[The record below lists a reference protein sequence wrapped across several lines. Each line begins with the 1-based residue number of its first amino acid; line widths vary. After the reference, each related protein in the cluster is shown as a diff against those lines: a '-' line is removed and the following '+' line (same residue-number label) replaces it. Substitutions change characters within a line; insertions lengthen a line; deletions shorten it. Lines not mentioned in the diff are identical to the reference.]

1 MVDIIESD
9 FPAEFIGGYAL
20 AKLGITIAQLERE
33 SGCPEPFIAK
43 VLERGP
49 ESVLDSKSRHDLLK
63 VLYSKSGMNG
73 ASFWIRLEDSGFLSG
88 NAKPETDPEQPKEK
102 PQQQYQVVDRGDFYK
117 AYYPTKKTV
126 SHKPPRKA
134 GKMSDSERQRRMLS
148 VLHNEQNKKI
158 GEPVKLTPAKVA
170 LIEHV
175 RPEADLDKIV
185 SNGLART
192 LIINGGNLRLL
203 KTSSESVVSFK
214 HNIRKWFADTLG
226 ITCDPVDPFQR
237 RTYRWNAKTGRF
249 DDLER
254 QKETGFGKPEAG
266 PTKGK
271 NYLNNNAEDKSR
283 DAQWQRASLL
293 TVHNKQNKR
302 IGEPIQLTP
311 AKAALIER
319 FRPEADLA
327 KIVDSGHLR
336 TAIINGEPRYVPKN
350 SRKSVAEYNRDIRK
364 WFADTLGITWDQVDP
379 FTRRSYKWNPDAGRF
394 DDLEKQTETDSVG
407 ALTSPTEDS
416 HRGNG
421 KPDTSKGGIMTDSER
436 QRRTLSYV
444 HDRQNKKIGEPVK
457 LTPVKVALI
466 EHFRPEADLDKIVSD
481 ASLRTAIINDDGSY
495 ILKNGSNNVGAYK
508 HYIRKWFADTLGVTW
523 EQINPFKRR
532 SCKCDPKTGRFNDLE
547 KKTETISVG
556 EPEK

>member
-43 VLERGP
+43 VLEHGP

-73 ASFWIRLEDSGFLSG
+73 ASFWIRLEDSGFLYG

-102 PQQQYQVVDRGDFYK
+102 PQQKYQVVDRGDFYK
-117 AYYPTKKTV
+117 AYCPTKKTV

-158 GEPVKLTPAKVA
+158 GEPVKLTPAKAA

-185 SNGLART
+185 SNSLART

-214 HNIRKWFADTLG
+214 HN
-226 ITCDPVDPFQR
+226 
-237 RTYRWNAKTGRF
+237 
-249 DDLER
+249 
-254 QKETGFGKPEAG
+254 
-266 PTKGK
+266 
-271 NYLNNNAEDKSR
+271 
-283 DAQWQRASLL
+283 
-293 TVHNKQNKR
+293 
-302 IGEPIQLTP
+302 
-311 AKAALIER
+311 
-319 FRPEADLA
+319 
-327 KIVDSGHLR
+327 
-336 TAIINGEPRYVPKN
+336 
-350 SRKSVAEYNRDIRK
+350 IRK

-481 ASLRTAIINDDGSY
+481 ASLRTAIINDDGSH
-495 ILKNGSNNVGAYK
+495 ILKNGSNDVGAYK

-523 EQINPFKRR
+523 EQMNPFKRR
-532 SCKCDPKTGRFNDLE
+532 SCKWDPKTGRFNDLE

>member
-170 LIEHV
+170 LIEH
-175 RPEADLDKIV
+175 
-185 SNGLART
+185 
-192 LIINGGNLRLL
+192 
-203 KTSSESVVSFK
+203 
-214 HNIRKWFADTLG
+214 
-226 ITCDPVDPFQR
+226 
-237 RTYRWNAKTGRF
+237 
-249 DDLER
+249 
-254 QKETGFGKPEAG
+254 
-266 PTKGK
+266 
-271 NYLNNNAEDKSR
+271 
-283 DAQWQRASLL
+283 
-293 TVHNKQNKR
+293 
-302 IGEPIQLTP
+302 
-311 AKAALIER
+311 
-319 FRPEADLA
+319 
-327 KIVDSGHLR
+327 
-336 TAIINGEPRYVPKN
+336 
-350 SRKSVAEYNRDIRK
+350 
-364 WFADTLGITWDQVDP
+364 
-379 FTRRSYKWNPDAGRF
+379 
-394 DDLEKQTETDSVG
+394 
-407 ALTSPTEDS
+407 
-416 HRGNG
+416 
-421 KPDTSKGGIMTDSER
+421 
-436 QRRTLSYV
+436 
-444 HDRQNKKIGEPVK
+444 
-457 LTPVKVALI
+457 
-466 EHFRPEADLDKIVSD
+466 FRPEADLDKIVSD

-523 EQINPFKRR
+523 EQMNPFKRR
-532 SCKCDPKTGRFNDLE
+532 SYKWDPKTGRFNDLE